1 MRDVFHQLTSQ
12 YYHMI
17 TLLATT
23 GAFLIKAIL
32 FCAIAGLGAYVP
44 YFIMKQLIAGKKEPS
59 TATMLTFIF
68 FMFMASAMLFSFV
81 SPESESSEPIIEKVS
96 ASSSERVLAL
106 EKELR
111 AQQEIYRRYAPLAQQ
126 ARIAERN
133 MTLANQRANIIREEL
148 KLLQGFQEGAK

>member
-1 MRDVFHQLTSQ
+1 
-12 YYHMI
+12 
-17 TLLATT
+17 
-23 GAFLIKAIL
+23 
-32 FCAIAGLGAYVP
+32 
-44 YFIMKQLIAGKKEPS
+44 
-59 TATMLTFIF
+59 
-68 FMFMASAMLFSFV
+68 MFMASAMLFSFV